1 MTVIFF
7 VQQCIIMTPKS
18 LLRHPDAKSSF
29 DDMLE
34 GTRFKRIIPESGP
47 AMENA
52 EQVKKIL
59 FCSGRVY
66 YDLNKERTAK
76 QRQSDVAI
84 TRVEQVGRDIY
95 VFNYLQI

>member
-1 MTVIFF
+1 
-7 VQQCIIMTPKS
+7 MTPKS
-18 LLRHPDAKSSF
+18 LLRHPEAKSSF

-34 GTRFKRIIPESGP
+34 GTKFDRVIEESGL
-47 AMENA
+47 ASEHA

-76 QRQSDVAI
+76 QRQADVAI
-84 TRVEQVGRDIY
+84 TRVEQV
-95 VFNYLQI
+95 